1 MRPVP
6 LPLRSLPLRSLPPR
20 TPTLRPRRPRP
31 ARAVLLAALA
41 LPVLLCGQPVRA
53 QDRLPAILDG
63 QAVLPAGATVA
74 PPAGSPAFVA
84 TAGKFT
90 GPENRRTEAQGS
102 IPGRTG
108 AGPGG
113 RETGF
118 ALPVRE
124 QPLQGVSSL
133 RAAGDGSYWALS
145 DNGFGGKAN
154 SADAL
159 LAIHRLRPDWQAGT
173 VERRT
178 TVFLSDPDRRM
189 PFPITLEGTE
199 GRLLTGADLDP
210 ESLVVTADGFW
221 VGDEFGPWLLHFAPD
236 GRLLGLW
243 ETVASGR
250 VVRSPDHPAV
260 RTPSAPD
267 GTVPFEVTRSRGF
280 EGLAASPDGRFLY
293 AMLEGPLVLDG
304 KRETWADGRP
314 RLRWLEF
321 DTRAEDGRGA
331 WTGRVLFYPLE
342 ADANAIG
349 EVTMLDGERA
359 LVIERDGGEGDA
371 ALACPEAAPAPTCFE
386 RPARFKRLYLV
397 SRKDTMDGGA
407 VRKLAYVDLLA
418 IADPDGRARQG
429 ATPDPRGGTR
439 LALPFTTIESVEP
452 AGADRVVVVND
463 NNFPFSAGRALDR
476 ADDTEFVLLRVPEL
490 LSRQ

>member
-1 MRPVP
+1 MRPL
-6 LPLRSLPLRSLPPR
+6 LP
-20 TPTLRPRRPRP
+20 
-31 ARAVLLAALA
+31 AALAALLVA
-41 LPVLLCGQPVRA
+41 SLPAGVRA
-53 QDRLPAILDG
+53 QEKVPAVLAG
-63 QAVLPAGATVA
+63 QAVLPADATLPPPSGA
-74 PPAGSPAFVA
+74 PALVTS
-84 TAGKFT
+84 AGKFT
-90 GPENRRTEAQGS
+90 GPENRRTEVPGS
-102 IPGRTG
+102 VRGLTG
-108 AGPGG
+108 PGPGG
-113 RETGF
+113 RDTGF
-118 ALPVRE
+118 ALPMPG
-124 QPLQGVSSL
+124 QPVQGVSSL
-133 RAAGDGSYWALS
+133 RAAGDGSYWALA
-145 DNGFGGKAN
+145 DNGFGSRAN

-159 LAIHRLRPDWQAGT
+159 LAIHRLRPDWEAGT
-173 VERRT
+173 VARET

-189 PFPITLEGTE
+189 PWPITLEGAET
-199 GRLLTGADLDP
+199 RLLTGADLDP
-210 ESLVVTADGFW
+210 ESLVVTPDGFW
-221 VGDEFGPWLLHFAPD
+221 VGDEFGPWLLHFGPD

-243 ETVASGR
+243 ETVVGGR

-260 RTPSAPD
+260 RTPGTPD
-267 GTVPFEVTRSRGF
+267 GTVPFEVARSRGF

-293 AMLEGPLVLDG
+293 ALLEGALVLDG

-321 DTRAEDGRGA
+321 DTQAEDGEGA

-349 EVTMLDGERA
+349 EVTMLDADRA

-371 ALACPEAAPAPTCFE
+371 AQACPESTPAPTCFE

-418 IADPDGRARQG
+418 ITDPDGKARQG
-429 ATPDPRGGTR
+429 AAPDPRGGTR
-439 LALPFTTIESVEP
+439 LPLPFVTIESVEP
-452 AGADRVVVVND
+452 VGPDSVLIVND

-490 LSRQ
+490 LARQ